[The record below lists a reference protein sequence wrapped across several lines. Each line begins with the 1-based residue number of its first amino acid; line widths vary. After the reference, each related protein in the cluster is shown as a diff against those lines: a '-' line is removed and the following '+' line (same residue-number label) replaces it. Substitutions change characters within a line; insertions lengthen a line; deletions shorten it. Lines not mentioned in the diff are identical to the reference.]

1 MIANGPEEEKGV
13 TKLQGMIALVTG
25 AARKRGIGRAIALRL
40 AEDGADVVVT
50 GIARDPSRLPAHE
63 QAEGWRGVES
73 VADEIRAMGR
83 KAIGVHC
90 DVTKPDQIA
99 ECVARAEHELGPI
112 TGLVNNAGVASEA
125 AAASILDMPDD
136 LWHSTIDVNLNGVY
150 NVSKIVGRAMRS
162 HGQPGSIVNISSLAG
177 RFGFANYGGYC
188 ASKFAVVGL
197 TQQMALELAQNGIR
211 VNCICPGS
219 IDSDML
225 DGTMGRKAK
234 VAGMSTDEFKATY
247 NLGIIPMGR
256 RGLPSEQASAVAFLL
271 SRDASYITGQ
281 TLNVDGGYRMD

>member
-1 MIANGPEEEKGV
+1 MA
-13 TKLQGMIALVTG
+13 KLEGMVVLVTG
-25 AARKRGIGRAIALRL
+25 AARLRGIGRAIALRC
-40 AEDGADVVVT
+40 AEDGADVIVT
-50 GIARDPSRLPAHE
+50 GRLNDPAKLPPHE
-63 QAEGWRGVES
+63 QEIGWQGVDS

-83 KAIGVHC
+83 KALGVIC
-90 DVTKPDQIA
+90 DVTQRDQIA
-99 ECVARAEHELGPI
+99 ACVARAEREVGPL

-125 AAASILDMPDD
+125 AAAPILDMSDA
-136 LWHSTIDVNLNGVY
+136 LWDQTIDINLTGVY
-150 NVSKIVGRAMRS
+150 NMTRAVGRAIRANVAS
-162 HGQPGSIVNISSLAG
+162 GAVPGGAIVNISSLAG

-188 ASKFAVVGL
+188 ASKFGVVGL
-197 TQQMALELAQNGIR
+197 TQQLAHELAPHHIR

-234 VAGMSTDEFKATY
+234 LAGMTTEDFKASY

-256 RGLPSEQASAVAFLL
+256 RGRPAEQASAAAFLL
-271 SRDASYITGQ
+271 GPDASYITGQ

>member
-1 MIANGPEEEKGV
+1 M
-13 TKLQGMIALVTG
+13 TRLQGMVALVTG

-40 AEDGADVVVT
+40 AEEGADVMVT
-50 GIARDPSRLPAHE
+50 GIARDPSQLPAHE
-63 QAEGWRGVES
+63 QAEGWLGVES

-83 KAIGVHC
+83 KAIGMHC
-90 DVTKPDQIA
+90 DVTKPDQIT
-99 ECVARAEHELGPI
+99 ECVNRIERELGPI

-125 AAASILDMPDD
+125 AAASILDMPDE

-150 NVSKIVGRAMRS
+150 NVSKIAGRAMRS
-162 HGQPGSIVNISSLAG
+162 HGQPGAIVNISSLAG

-197 TQQMALELAQNGIR
+197 TQQMALELAQSSIR

-234 VAGMSTDEFKATY
+234 VAGMSTEEFKATY

-271 SRDASYITGQ
+271 SPDASYITGQ

>member
-1 MIANGPEEEKGV
+1 MS
-13 TKLQGMIALVTG
+13 KLQGMVALVTG

-50 GIARDPSRLPAHE
+50 GLPLNPSRQPAHE
-63 QAEGWRGVES
+63 LEEGWRGVAS
-73 VADEIRAMGR
+73 VADEIRAIGLN
-83 KAIGVHC
+83 AIGMDC

-99 ECVARAEHELGPI
+99 DCIERAERELGPL
-112 TGLVNNAGVASEA
+112 TGLVNNAGIASEA
-125 AAASILDMPDD
+125 AAAPIVEMSDE
-136 LWHSTIDVNLNGVY
+136 LWHATIDVNLNGVY
-150 NVSKIVGRAMRS
+150 NMSKAAGRAMLA
-162 HGQPGSIVNISSLAG
+162 HGKPSAIVNISSLAG

-197 TQQMALELAQNGIR
+197 TQQMALEFATRGIR

-225 DGTMGRKAK
+225 DGTMSRKAK
-234 VAGMSTDEFKATY
+234 LAGMSLEQFKATY
-247 NLGIIPMGR
+247 NLGIIPMHR
-256 RGLPSEQASAVAFLL
+256 RGLPSEQAAAVAFLL
-271 SRDASYITGQ
+271 GPDASYITGQ